1 MYPKIKVRKQE
12 EDEES
17 SPPNDHVS
25 TPSLRVK
32 SESPSVEGCGS
43 HASEEEN
50 QSDSSPSMARFAKPY
65 FVRNLKA
72 RPFSASKG
80 KLKDNRRIGENRK
93 LSFGAKSALRP
104 RAVLSSPDNDGII
117 GKRNKWKNERT
128 LTLKSCN
135 SELTKPAETKV
146 IANQGKSESPLII
159 RKCFKVGQCA
169 SSNTG
174 ALKQKGLSKISS
186 PV

>member
-1 MYPKIKVRKQE
+1 VYLVFQLQI
-12 EDEES
+12 
-17 SPPNDHVS
+17 
-25 TPSLRVK
+25 
-32 SESPSVEGCGS
+32 
-43 HASEEEN
+43 ASFYM
-50 QSDSSPSMARFAKPY
+50 DLLA
-65 FVRNLKA
+65 
-72 RPFSASKG
+72 
-80 KLKDNRRIGENRK
+80 
-93 LSFGAKSALRP
+93 
-104 RAVLSSPDNDGII
+104 DNDGII

-146 IANQGKSESPLII
+146 IANQGKSESPLNI
-159 RKCFKVGQCA
+159 RKCFKVGPCA

>member
-17 SPPNDHVS
+17 SPPNGHVS

-32 SESPSVEGCGS
+32 SESPSVEGYGP

-72 RPFSASKG
+72 QPFSASKG

-93 LSFGAKSALRP
+93 LSLGAKSALRP
-104 RAVLSSPDNDGII
+104 RAVLSSPGILF
-117 GKRNKWKNERT
+117 T
-128 LTLKSCN
+128 SFL
-135 SELTKPAETKV
+135 
-146 IANQGKSESPLII
+146 
-159 RKCFKVGQCA
+159 
-169 SSNTG
+169 
-174 ALKQKGLSKISS
+174 
-186 PV
+186 